1 MKKIMLGLAGAALM
15 LIANAL
21 SDASNKED
29 LKDYIDAKFK
39 EREEDGEE
47 SE

>member
-1 MKKIMLGLAGAALM
+1 MKKIILALSGAVLM

-47 SE
+47 PE